1 VLDNTSPDEPP
12 EAPPTPEGVQAVDEG
27 SGWRHSPSTHSRL
40 RWSCLWRSAPG
51 RPTSWRG
58 CRTQSTTPTPS
69 AHGAPVVRM
78 LRFPSWDAPRQY
90 RAQFAALVE
99 QLDLPHDDDEDGY
112 HTGNVVPLTR
122 SARQPL
128 RKGRL
133 DESA

>member
-1 VLDNTSPDEPP
+1 MVMLVEECARTADVVAWLQDTVDNADTLRPRGSRGQDVAIP
-12 EAPPTPEGVQAVDEG
+12 E
-27 SGWRHSPSTHSRL
+27 L
-40 RWSCLWRSAPG
+40 
-51 RPTSWRG
+51 
-58 CRTQSTTPTPS
+58 
-69 AHGAPVVRM
+69 
-78 LRFPSWDAPRQY
+78 DAPRQY

>member
-1 VLDNTSPDEPP
+1 MLVEECARTADVVAWLQDTVDNADTLRPRGSRGQDVAIP
-12 EAPPTPEGVQAVDEG
+12 ELGRAEAIPG
-27 SGWRHSPSTHSRL
+27 S
-40 RWSCLWRSAPG
+40 
-51 RPTSWRG
+51 
-58 CRTQSTTPTPS
+58 
-69 AHGAPVVRM
+69 V
-78 LRFPSWDAPRQY
+78 
-90 RAQFAALVE
+90 AALVK